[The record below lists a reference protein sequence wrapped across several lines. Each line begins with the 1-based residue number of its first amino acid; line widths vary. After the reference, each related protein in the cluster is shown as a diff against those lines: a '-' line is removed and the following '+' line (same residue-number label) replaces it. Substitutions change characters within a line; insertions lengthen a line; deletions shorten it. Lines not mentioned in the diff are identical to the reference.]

1 MRVMA
6 QMSMVMNLD
15 KCIGC
20 HTCSVT
26 CKQVWTNRDGME
38 YVWFN
43 NVETRPG
50 VGYPRQYEDQEK
62 WRGGWRRNK
71 RGRLK
76 LRSGGRISK
85 LAHIFANPDLPTI
98 DDYYE
103 PWTYDY
109 DMLTTA
115 PQTKNGPVA
124 RPKSL
129 LTGENMDITWS
140 GNWDDNL
147 GGSQETAADDPI
159 LAHMS
164 EHVRMEFEQ
173 TFMFYLPRICEHCL
187 NPSCVS
193 ACPSGAMYKREEDG
207 IVLVDQ
213 DACRGWR
220 MCVSACPYKK
230 VYFNHK
236 TNKAEK
242 CTLCYPL
249 IELGKPTICS
259 ETCVG
264 RLRYLG
270 LMLYDAD
277 RVLEAAAIEDEHEL
291 LDAQR
296 AVMLDP
302 FDPEVIAAAQA
313 GGMADDWIEAAQNS
327 PIYKLISEYK
337 VALPLHPEYRTIPMV
352 WYIPPLSP
360 VVDVISNSGNDG
372 EDVRNLFA
380 AIDKLRIPVEYLA
393 GLFTAGDTVP
403 LEKSLKRLAA
413 MRSYMRDI
421 NLGNEANEDIAAAV
435 GMTGEEMEAM
445 YRLLAI
451 AKYEDRYVIPK
462 AHVESA
468 RDLEDFACS
477 LDTDGGPGMGGARST
492 GPIRSTARIP
502 GTPVAS
508 TVESFHALSNLTDPS
523 NPSTPGRLNLLNWSA
538 GGITNGMFP
547 PAAETGGTS

>member
-50 VGYPRQYEDQEK
+50 LGYPRQYEDQEK
-62 WRGGWRRNK
+62 WNGGWVRNK
-71 RGRLK
+71 NGRLK
-76 LRSGGRISK
+76 LKSGGRLKK
-85 LAHIFANPDLPTI
+85 LATIFSNNDLPTI

-109 DMLTTA
+109 DMLTSA

-129 LTGENMDITWS
+129 LTGENMDIKWS

-147 GGSQETAADDPI
+147 GGSQETAQDDPI

-164 EHVRMEFEQ
+164 DHVKMEFEN

-213 DACRGWR
+213 DDCRGWR

-249 IELGKPTICS
+249 IEQGKPTICS

-296 AVMLDP
+296 SVMLDP
-302 FDPEVIAAAQA
+302 FDPEVIAQA
-313 GGMADDWIEAAQNS
+313 KRDGIADDWIEAAQNS

-337 VALPLHPEYRTIPMV
+337 VALPLHPEYRTMPMV

-360 VVDVISNSGNDG
+360 VVDVVSNSGNDG

-403 LEKSLKRLAA
+403 IEYSLRKLAA

-421 NLGNEANEDIAAAV
+421 NLGNEADENIARAV
-435 GMTGEEMEAM
+435 GMSGEDMEAM

-492 GPIRSTARIP
+492 GDIRATDRIP
-502 GTPVAS
+502 GTPIDSTVAS
-508 TVESFHALSNLTDPS
+508 FDALRNVSDPS
-523 NPSTPGRLNLLNWSA
+523 EPSTPGRLNLLNWN
-538 GGITNGMFP
+538 GKGITNGMFP
-547 PAAETGGTS
+547 PAESGSPA

>member
-50 VGYPRQYEDQEK
+50 LGYPRQYEDQEK
-62 WRGGWRRNK
+62 WNGGWVRNK

-76 LRSGGRISK
+76 LKSGGRLKK
-85 LAHIFANPDLPTI
+85 LANIFANPDLPTI

-109 DMLTTA
+109 DMLTNA
-115 PQTKNGPVA
+115 PQTQNGPVA

-129 LTGENMDITWS
+129 LTGKDMDIKWS

-147 GGSQETAADDPI
+147 GGSQETAQDDPI

-164 EHVRMEFEQ
+164 EHVKMEFED

-193 ACPSGAMYKREEDG
+193 ACPSGAMYKRSEDG

-213 DACRGWR
+213 DSCRGWR

-249 IELGKPTICS
+249 IEQGKPTICS

-291 LDAQR
+291 LEAQR
-296 AVMLDP
+296 SVMLDP
-302 FDPEVIAAAQA
+302 HDPAVIAQA
-313 GGMADDWIEAAQNS
+313 KKDGIADDWIEAAQNS
-327 PIYKLISEYK
+327 PIYKLLSEYK
-337 VALPLHPEYRTIPMV
+337 VALPLHPEYRTMPMV

-360 VVDVISNSGNDG
+360 VVDVVSNSGNDG

-403 LEKSLKRLAA
+403 VEHSLKKLAA
-413 MRSYMRDI
+413 MRSYMRDV
-421 NLGNEANEDIAAAV
+421 NLGNEPNENIAHAV
-435 GMTGEEMEAM
+435 GMTGKEIEEM
-445 YRLLAI
+445 YHLLAI

-462 AHVESA
+462 AHVETA
-468 RDLEDFACS
+468 RDLDELACS
-477 LDTDGGPGMGGARST
+477 LDTDGGPGMGGPSPVGQLQPTGKRS
-492 GPIRSTARIP
+492 GAAATA
-502 GTPVAS
+502 
-508 TVESFHALSNLTDPS
+508 TVESFHSLNNLTDPS
-523 NPSTPGRLNLLNWSA
+523 KPSTPGRLNLLNWN
-538 GGITNGMFP
+538 GGAATGGMFP
-547 PAAETGGTS
+547 PAATEGSA

>member
-50 VGYPRQYEDQEK
+50 LGYPRQYEDQEK
-62 WRGGWRRNK
+62 WNGGWVRNK
-71 RGRLK
+71 NGRLK
-76 LRSGGRISK
+76 LKSGGRLKK
-85 LAHIFANPDLPTI
+85 LASIFSNNDLPTI

-109 DMLTTA
+109 DMLTSA
-115 PQTKNGPVA
+115 PQPKNGPVA

-129 LTGENMDITWS
+129 LPGKDMDIKWS

-147 GGSQETAADDPI
+147 GGSQETAQDDPV
-159 LAHMS
+159 LSHMS
-164 EHVRMEFEQ
+164 DHVKMEFEN

-213 DACRGWR
+213 DDCRGWR

-249 IELGKPTICS
+249 IEQGKPTICS

-296 AVMLDP
+296 SVMLDP
-302 FDPEVIAAAQA
+302 FDPEVIAQA
-313 GGMADDWIEAAQNS
+313 KRDGIADDWIEAAQNS

-337 VALPLHPEYRTIPMV
+337 VALPLHPEYRTMPMV

-360 VVDVISNSGNDG
+360 VVDVVSNSGNDG

-403 LEKSLKRLAA
+403 IEHSLKKLAA

-421 NLGNEANEDIAAAV
+421 NLGNEANENIARAV
-435 GMTGEEMEAM
+435 GMSGEEIEAM

-492 GPIRSTARIP
+492 GDIRATDRIP
-502 GTPVAS
+502 GTPIDSTVAS
-508 TVESFHALSNLTDPS
+508 FDALRNVSDPS
-523 NPSTPGRLNLLNWSA
+523 EPSTPGRLNLLNWN
-538 GGITNGMFP
+538 GKGITNGMFP
-547 PAAETGGTS
+547 PAESASPA